1 MHDRSDS
8 RGRLEIPINRSCP
21 RNRIEA
27 NTDESEPTLLARKK
41 KRKRKTKERIT
52 LELHRCRNGVA

>member
-1 MHDRSDS
+1 MHDCSDS

-41 KRKRKTKERIT
+41 KEKERRKK
-52 LELHRCRNGVA
+52 ELHSNYTGVGTV

>member
-41 KRKRKTKERIT
+41 KTKERIT
-52 LELHRCRNGVA
+52 LELHGCRNGVA

>member
-41 KRKRKTKERIT
+41 KTKERIT

>member
-41 KRKRKTKERIT
+41 KEKKDERKNYTRIT
-52 LELHRCRNGVA
+52 PV